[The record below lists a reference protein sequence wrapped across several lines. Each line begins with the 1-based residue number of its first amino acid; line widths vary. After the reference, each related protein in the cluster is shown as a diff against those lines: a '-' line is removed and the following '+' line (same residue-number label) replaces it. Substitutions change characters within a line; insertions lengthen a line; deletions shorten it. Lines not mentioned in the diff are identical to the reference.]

1 MYTYILGMRDPR
13 ICPQNERGHRYQP
26 TFTRVLPTN
35 DIDNAEDNDKGS
47 TNNSGSTDNVSTD
60 NGSTN
65 NNVSTDN
72 VSTDN
77 KIVQIA
83 LGGEHT
89 CILYENNWIFSMG
102 DNQVYLSKRVNIFM
116 CLYMYLFMYLY
127 MYEYMVL

>member
-1 MYTYILGMRDPR
+1 MRDPR

-26 TFTRVLPTN
+26 TFIRVLPTN
-35 DIDNAEDNDKGS
+35 DIDNTEDNNNVS
-47 TNNSGSTDNVSTD
+47 TENVGTDNVSTD
-60 NGSTN
+60 NVSTN

-102 DNQVYLSKRVNIFM
+102 DNQVYMSMDLNIFI
-116 CLYMYLFMYLY
+116 YMYIHIHTYVY
-127 MYEYMVL
+127 IYIHI